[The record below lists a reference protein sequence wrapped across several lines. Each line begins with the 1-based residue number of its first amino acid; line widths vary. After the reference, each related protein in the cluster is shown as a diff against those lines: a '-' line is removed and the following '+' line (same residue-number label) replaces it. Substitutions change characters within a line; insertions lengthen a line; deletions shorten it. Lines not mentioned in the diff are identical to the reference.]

1 MTHLNNASAPEH
13 NVVVLASAGT
23 GKTWLLVTRII
34 RLLLDGARPD
44 AILAITF
51 TRKGAVEMQAR
62 LSARLFDL
70 ARCDEAAL
78 HAELVAMGLAPD
90 EALLARAQGVYETL
104 LKSEHSLKITT
115 FHAFC
120 QELLCRFPLEAA
132 VPPGFELIEQGGVLE
147 RSAMEALFGEATTAP
162 ASDLAHAL
170 EVLFDHAGGLAGT
183 RTALNEFLQHRSD
196 WWAYT
201 ENQSDPVQYAS
212 ATLARQLQLDL
223 DEDGDVCSDFF
234 TPATHALLAEFAVL
248 LLKHPIA
255 TNSRDAE
262 LIHAALSVHEKN
274 KTHFHQIALVFLKAD
289 GAPRSRSITAT
300 LSKAMGDKGA
310 ARFVTLHEQLCEQVM
325 QAREREAR
333 RTTAALSTA
342 WVAAGARLI
351 AHYQR
356 IKNEQRLLDFSD
368 LEWKAYQLLNHS
380 DNAQWVQYKLDQRID
395 HLLVDEFQDTNPT
408 QWHLLLP
415 LLQELAAGPMERS
428 RSVFLVGDLKQ
439 SIYSFRR
446 ANPELFSAAR
456 NWLEQHLNATRY
468 ALDTS
473 WRFAP
478 VICEFLNA
486 VFYERLPSFQRHST
500 YRTALWGRVELLP
513 LIHHDNGEK
522 TKPASYGALR
532 NPLQQPRSTDTDRRH
547 TLEGTLIAQRIR
559 ALMDARTTI
568 EDGAMARVVDY
579 NDILILLRNRTHVH
593 AYESA
598 LRDAGIPFIGA
609 DRGTLLDTLE
619 VQDMIALL
627 DVLITPYDNL
637 ALAQV
642 LRSPLFACSDAN
654 LMQLASGSG
663 ETYWI
668 DRLAVLAP
676 AFAVDAP
683 LRRAQHWL
691 AAWRERAGH
700 IPTHDLLD
708 RVYAEGNVLA
718 RYEAAYPAPL
728 RARVRANLT
737 RFIELALEV
746 DSGRY
751 PSPTAFRARLRDLR
765 EAAQEA
771 PDEAPAPATEPRVR
785 ILTVHAAKGLE
796 SPVVFVADATVVQST
811 RRARALIH
819 WPAQEARPSHFLLY
833 TSNAAQDS
841 LSRELQT
848 TQDEFDQREEM
859 NLLYVALTRAQQ
871 FLYISGC
878 APKKGNNLGW
888 YGMIAE
894 RVAPEADPLHAS
906 WLQETDTLPAPL
918 TVPPL
923 TPAYNPPAFDT
934 RLAQPIATSN
944 SSALAPSR
952 AGRDVADTEHEDA
965 ARTRGN
971 AIHRLLDQLTR
982 APAPSRNDALQQL
995 ANELLLDTADAALKT
1010 WWDEAVRVVQHPSL
1024 RFLFDPAAFAAAHN
1038 EMSLLYEDEDR
1049 SVHGIIDRLVITP
1062 DTVWVID
1069 YKTHPAAHADKL
1081 AQLAEPYRE
1090 QMRLYAR
1097 GAERL
1102 WPNKK
1107 IRPAL
1112 LFTACVE
1119 LHEVRNQEVLER

>member
-1 MTHLNNASAPEH
+1 MTHLSASAPEH

-51 TRKGAVEMQAR
+51 TRKGALEMQAR
-62 LSARLFDL
+62 LNARLFDL
-70 ARCDEAAL
+70 ARCDEPAL
-78 HAELVAMGLAPD
+78 HEALVAMGLAPD
-90 EALLARAQGVYETL
+90 AALLARAQGAYETL
-104 LKSEHSLKITT
+104 LKSEHNPRITT

-120 QELLCRFPLEAA
+120 QELLRRFPLEAA
-132 VPPGFELIEQGGVLE
+132 VPPGFELIEHGGVLE
-147 RSAMEALFGEATTAP
+147 RSAMDALFGEATAAP
-162 ASDLAHAL
+162 EGDLAHAL
-170 EVLFDHAGGLAGT
+170 EALFDHAGGLAAT
-183 RTALNEFLQHRSD
+183 RTALHEFLQHRSD

-201 ENQSDPVQYAS
+201 EGHEDPVQYAS
-212 ATLARQLQLDL
+212 ATLARQLQLD
-223 DEDGDVCSDFF
+223 EDGDVCGDFF
-234 TPATHALLAEFAVL
+234 TPATRVLLAEFAAL
-248 LLKHPIA
+248 LLRHPTTA
-255 TNSRDAE
+255 NTRDAE
-262 LIHAALSVHEKN
+262 VVHALLSSHEYSSA
-274 KTHFHQIALVFLKAD
+274 HFNSVSLVFLTAE
-289 GAPRSRSITAT
+289 GAPRARKLT
-300 LSKAMGDKGA
+300 KALVDKLGGSA
-310 ARFVTLHEQLCEQVM
+310 AERFIALHEQLCDRVM
-325 QAREREAR
+325 QARERDAR
-333 RTTAALSTA
+333 RTTASLSTA
-342 WVAAGARLI
+342 WFAAGARLI

-380 DNAQWVQYKLDQRID
+380 GNAEWVQYKLDQRID

-415 LLQELAAGPMERS
+415 LLQELAAGQTERS

-456 NWLEQHLNATRY
+456 GWLEQHLNAMSY

-486 VFYERLPSFQRHST
+486 VFYQRLPSFQRHST

-513 LIHHDNGEK
+513 LIHHDSGGNVE
-522 TKPASYGALR
+522 PASSGALR
-532 NPLQQPRSTDTDRRH
+532 NPLQRPRSTDTDRRH
-547 TLEGTLIAQRIR
+547 TLEGGLIAQRIR
-559 ALMDARTTI
+559 ALMDARTPI
-568 EDGAMARVVDY
+568 KDGATARVIDY
-579 NDILILLRNRTHVH
+579 DDILILLRNRTHVH
-593 AYESA
+593 AYEGA

-609 DRGTLLDTLE
+609 GRGTLLDTLE

-642 LRSPLFACSDAN
+642 LRSPLFACGDAD
-654 LMQLASGSG
+654 LMQLASGG

-668 DRLAVLAP
+668 DRLAALAS
-676 AFAVDAP
+676 ALAADAP
-683 LRRAQHWL
+683 LRRTQHWL
-691 AAWRERAGH
+691 SAWREHAGH
-700 IPTHDLLD
+700 IPVHDLLD
-708 RVYAEGNVLA
+708 RIYAEGNLLA
-718 RYEAAYPAPL
+718 RYEAAYPSPL

-751 PSPTAFRARLRDLR
+751 PSPTQFRARLRDLR
-765 EAAQEA
+765 EAAEEA
-771 PDEAPAPATEPRVR
+771 PDEAPAPAGEPRVR
-785 ILTVHAAKGLE
+785 ILTIHAAKGLE
-796 SPVVFVADATVVQST
+796 SPVVFVADATVGQSA

-819 WPAQEARPSHFLLY
+819 WPAQEARPSHFLLH
-833 TSNAAQDS
+833 THADVQDS

-848 TQDEFDQREEM
+848 TQDKFDQREEM

-878 APKKGNNLGW
+878 APRKGSNLGW

-894 RVAPEADPLHAS
+894 RVATESDPLYAS
-906 WLQETDTLPAPL
+906 WIQETGTLPAPL
-918 TVPPL
+918 MAPTTAPTV
-923 TPAYNPPAFDT
+923 TTHESPAFDA
-934 RLAQPIATSN
+934 RLCHPITSGN
-944 SSALAPSR
+944 SRTLSPSR
-952 AGRDVADTEHEDA
+952 AGRNVADSEHEDA

-971 AIHRLLDQLTR
+971 AIHRLLEQLTL
-982 APAPSRNDALQQL
+982 APTPPRKNILQRL
-995 ANELLLDTADAALKT
+995 ADELLLDPADAALQT
-1010 WWDEAVRVVQHPSL
+1010 WWDEAMRVLQHPVL

-1038 EMSLLYEDEDR
+1038 EVSLLYEHKGQ

-1069 YKTHPAAHADKL
+1069 YKTHPAAHPGNL
-1081 AQLAEPYRE
+1081 ALLAEPYRE
-1090 QMRLYAR
+1090 QMRLYAQ
-1097 GAERL
+1097 GAACL
-1102 WPNKK
+1102 WPGKK

-1112 LFTACVE
+1112 LFTACAG
-1119 LHEVRNQEVLER
+1119 LHEMADDYT

>member
-1 MTHLNNASAPEH
+1 MSNASAPEH

-44 AILAITF
+44 ALTAITF

-70 ARCDEAAL
+70 ARCDETTL

-90 EALLARAQGVYETL
+90 EAMLARAQGLYEAL

-120 QELLCRFPLEAA
+120 QELLRRFPLEAA
-132 VPPGFELIEQGGVLE
+132 VPPDFELIEQGGVLE
-147 RSAMEALFGEATTAP
+147 RSAMEALFGEATAAP
-162 ASDLAHAL
+162 EGDLAHAL

-201 ENQSDPVQYAS
+201 EAQQDPVQYAS
-212 ATLARQLQLDL
+212 ATLARQLQLD
-223 DEDGDVCSDFF
+223 ENGDACSDFF
-234 TPATHALLAEFAVL
+234 APAASALLAEFAAL
-248 LLKHPIA
+248 LLKHTTA
-255 TNSRDAE
+255 TNRRDAG
-262 LIHAALSVHEKN
+262 LIHAALSTHEKDQ
-274 KTHFHQIALVFLKAD
+274 THFHEITPVFLKAD
-289 GAPRSRSITAT
+289 GAPRARPITAT
-300 LSKAMGDKGA
+300 LTKALGDKSSE
-310 ARFVTLHEQLCEQVM
+310 RFITLHEQLCAQVM

-342 WVAAGARLI
+342 WFVAGACLI

-368 LEWKAYQLLNHS
+368 LEWKACQLLNHS

-415 LLQELAAGPMERS
+415 LLQELAAGPTERS

-456 NWLEQHLNATRY
+456 SWLEQHLNAMSY
-468 ALDTS
+468 PLDTS
-473 WRFAP
+473 WRSAP

-500 YRTALWGRVELLP
+500 HRTTLWGRVELLP
-513 LIHHDNGEK
+513 LIHHANGED
-522 TKPASYGALR
+522 KPSSSGALR

-547 TLEGTLIAQRIR
+547 TQEGVQVAQRIR
-559 ALMDARTTI
+559 ALMEARTPI
-568 EDGAMARVVDY
+568 ADGATARVVDY

-598 LRDAGIPFIGA
+598 LRAAGIPFIGA

-627 DVLITPYDNL
+627 DVLMTPYDNL

-642 LRSPLFACSDAN
+642 LRSPLFACSDAD
-654 LMQLASGSG
+654 LMQLASGSNDI
-663 ETYWI
+663 YWI
-668 DRLAVLAP
+668 DRLAALAP
-676 AFAVDAP
+676 AFAADAP
-683 LRRAQHWL
+683 LRRAHHWL

-700 IPTHDLLD
+700 IPVHDLLD
-708 RVYAEGNVLA
+708 RIYAEGNVLA

-785 ILTVHAAKGLE
+785 ILTIHAAKGLE
-796 SPVVFVADATVVQST
+796 SPVVFVADATVVQSA

-819 WPAQEARPSHFLLY
+819 WPAQEARPSHFLLH
-833 TSNAAQDS
+833 TTAAAQDS

-848 TQDEFDQREEM
+848 TQEEFDQREEM

-906 WLQETDTLPAPL
+906 WLQEADTLPAPL
-918 TVPPL
+918 TLPP
-923 TPAYNPPAFDT
+923 TAAAHAPPAFDA
-934 RLAQPIATSN
+934 RLARPITTG
-944 SSALAPSR
+944 SSSTISPSR
-952 AGRDVADTEHEDA
+952 AGHSVADTEHEDA
-965 ARTRGN
+965 ARTRGS
-971 AIHRLLDQLTR
+971 AIHRLLERLTLES
-982 APAPSRNDALQQL
+982 APLRNDVLQPL
-995 ANELLLDTADAALKT
+995 ADELLLDVTDPALQT

-1024 RFLFDPAAFAAAHN
+1024 RFLFDPAAFVAAYN

-1049 SVHGIIDRLVITP
+1049 NVHGIIDRLVITP

-1069 YKTHPAAHADKL
+1069 YKTHPAAHAGNL

-1097 GAERL
+1097 GAARL
-1102 WPNKK
+1102 WPGKR
-1107 IRPAL
+1107 IRPVL
-1112 LFTACVE
+1112 LFTACAGLCE
-1119 LHEVRNQEVLER
+1119 MEESCRLG

>member
-1 MTHLNNASAPEH
+1 MTHLNASSPEH

-62 LSARLFDL
+62 LSARLFEL

-90 EALLARAQGVYETL
+90 EAMLVRAQGVYETL

-120 QELLCRFPLEAA
+120 QELLRRFPLEAA

-147 RSAMEALFGEATTAP
+147 RSAMEALFGEATAAP
-162 ASDLAHAL
+162 EGDLAHAL
-170 EVLFDHAGGLAGT
+170 ELLFDHAGGLAGT

-201 ENQSDPVQYAS
+201 EAQQDPVQYAS
-212 ATLARQLQLDL
+212 ATLARQLQL
-223 DEDGDVCSDFF
+223 GDVCSNFF
-234 TPATHALLAEFAVL
+234 TPPTNVMLAGFADL
-248 LLKHPIA
+248 LLKHVTA
-255 TNSRDAE
+255 TNSRDAD
-262 LIHAALSVHEKN
+262 LIHGALSAHEKDH
-274 KTHFHQIALVFLKAD
+274 THFHKITPVFLKAD
-289 GAPRSRSITAT
+289 GAPRARSITAT
-300 LSKAMGDKGA
+300 LIKALGDKNA
-310 ARFVTLHEQLCEQVM
+310 ERFVTLHEQLCDQVM
-325 QAREREAR
+325 QARERDAR

-342 WVAAGARLI
+342 WFAAGARLI

-368 LEWKAYQLLNHS
+368 LEWKACQLLNHS

-415 LLQELAAGPMERS
+415 LLQELAAGQMERS

-456 NWLEQHLNATRY
+456 NWLEQHLNAVSY

-478 VICEFLNA
+478 VICEFLNT

-500 YRTALWGRVELLP
+500 HRTALWGRVELLP
-513 LIHHDNGEK
+513 LIHHANGEDAG
-522 TKPASYGALR
+522 PPSSGALR

-547 TLEGTLIAQRIR
+547 TLEGGLIAQRIR
-559 ALMDARTTI
+559 ALMDARTPI
-568 EDGAMARVVDY
+568 AEGATARVVDY

-642 LRSPLFACSDAN
+642 LRSPLFACSDAD

-663 ETYWI
+663 ETCWI
-668 DRLAVLAP
+668 DRLAALAP
-676 AFAVDAP
+676 AFAAGAP
-683 LRRAQHWL
+683 LHRAHHWL
-691 AAWRERAGH
+691 VAWRERAGH

-708 RVYAEGNVLA
+708 RIYAEGNVLA

-796 SPVVFVADATVVQST
+796 SPVVFVADATVVQSA

-819 WPAQEARPSHFLLY
+819 WPAQEARPSHFLLH

-888 YGMIAE
+888 YGVIAE
-894 RVAPEADPLHAS
+894 RVAPETDPLHAS
-906 WLQETDTLPAPL
+906 CLQEAGTLFAPL
-918 TVPPL
+918 TVPP
-923 TPAYNPPAFDT
+923 PVAAHEPPAFDA
-934 RLAQPIATSN
+934 RLARPITTGN
-944 SSALAPSR
+944 SSVISPSR
-952 AGRDVADTEHEDA
+952 ASRSVADTEHEDV
-965 ARTRGN
+965 ARTRGS
-971 AIHRLLDQLTR
+971 AIHRLLEQLTL

-995 ANELLLDTADAALKT
+995 ADELLLDVTDAVLQT

-1024 RFLFDPAAFAAAHN
+1024 RFLFDPTAFAAAHN
-1038 EMSLLYEDEDR
+1038 EVSLLYEHEGQ
-1049 SVHGIIDRLVITP
+1049 SVHGIIDRLVIMP

-1069 YKTHPAAHADKL
+1069 YKTHPAARPGNL

-1112 LFTACVE
+1112 LFTACAGLYE
-1119 LHEVRNQEVLER
+1119 MADY